1 MSDVSDPLS
10 LSALSRSQVTYR
22 LAQFHRCT
30 RISWPLLS
38 VSYRFTDSDTMS
50 QGQLDTVC
58 YQSLLS
64 DSQASDSDVIV
75 QAVIAVKL
83 E

>member
-1 MSDVSDPLS
+1 
-10 LSALSRSQVTYR
+10 
-22 LAQFHRCT
+22 
-30 RISWPLLS
+30 
-38 VSYRFTDSDTMS
+38 MS